1 MPGGGTSPR
10 GSPGTWGQHRG
21 LGEETKRFQDIS
33 GKDSLEIPTLLA
45 KQDLRG
51 RILLSVTLLQ
61 KPSKS
66 GGISQGH
73 FRLGSDVRFPIA

>member
-1 MPGGGTSPR
+1 MPGGVRAPAGPL
-10 GSPGTWGQHRG
+10 GPGVSTGGWGRKPKDFK
-21 LGEETKRFQDIS
+21 TFQE
-33 GKDSLEIPTLLA
+33 KTLEIPTLLA